1 MRIIVQVRANAKQP
15 KVEEVGENQYKVWV
29 DAPAKENKANLRLIE
44 ILSRHLGVPFGAIR
58 FVSGMTSKMKVLE
71 IREY

>member
-1 MRIIVQVRANAKQP
+1 MRIIVQVRANAKQA
-15 KVEEVGENQYKVWV
+15 KVDCLGNDTYKVWV

-44 ILSRHLGVPFGAIR
+44 IMSRHLGVPFGAIR

-71 IREY
+71 VRE